1 MLKKRHITLVL
12 LGLLTLLTA
21 FSKQDPIVISDVEI
35 NVMKIVGILRYDI
48 VLKKTA
54 EFKLDDFNEINNSPG
69 HHVFNEGLN
78 FAVRPNNNLASL
90 MELESNKKYVKMQLR
105 GGGSSGN
112 FDTEGKTTL
121 NLEYSIKKDV
131 DIDEVRKSALDSTL
145 LVLMGNKVIA
155 EIPLNKVK

>member
-1 MLKKRHITLVL
+1 MLKKRHITLIL
-12 LGLLTLLTA
+12 LVLLTLLTA

-35 NVMKIVGILRYDI
+35 NVMKIAGILRYDI

-54 EFKLDDFNEINNSPG
+54 EFKLDDINETNNSPG
-69 HHVFNEGLN
+69 HVFNEGLN

-131 DIDEVRKSALDSTL
+131 DIDEVGKSALDSTL